1 MEVLSIILSSSL
13 VSGVIT
19 TLIIQT
25 NESKLNKRNNFHNK
39 NLQVD
44 NFFRNISNEKLLRL
58 LNDWH
63 DILYRREDEE
73 LKIDERTL
81 VRRPLF
87 YGSAETIRRLSLY
100 QSYIYNL
107 NPEEE
112 ESLQEMAR
120 GGVLI
125 TGIIVSLKKD
135 FSNEDV
141 SIENIMKT
149 YLPWYNDEF
158 DEEVKKQI
166 AIYNY

>member
-73 LKIDERTL
+73 LKIDEITL
-81 VRRPLF
+81 VRRTFFMDL
-87 YGSAETIRRLSLY
+87 
-100 QSYIYNL
+100 
-107 NPEEE
+107 
-112 ESLQEMAR
+112 
-120 GGVLI
+120 
-125 TGIIVSLKKD
+125 LKLL
-135 FSNEDV
+135 EG
-141 SIENIMKT
+141 
-149 YLPWYNDEF
+149 
-158 DEEVKKQI
+158 
-166 AIYNY
+166 

>member
-73 LKIDERTL
+73 LKIDEITL
-81 VRRPLF
+81 VRRTLF
-87 YGSAETIRRLSLY
+87 MDL
-100 QSYIYNL
+100 
-107 NPEEE
+107 
-112 ESLQEMAR
+112 
-120 GGVLI
+120 
-125 TGIIVSLKKD
+125 LKLL
-135 FSNEDV
+135 EG
-141 SIENIMKT
+141 
-149 YLPWYNDEF
+149 
-158 DEEVKKQI
+158 
-166 AIYNY
+166 

>member
-73 LKIDERTL
+73 LKIDEITL
-81 VRRPLF
+81 VKK
-87 YGSAETIRRLSLY
+87 
-100 QSYIYNL
+100 
-107 NPEEE
+107 NPF
-112 ESLQEMAR
+112 LW
-120 GGVLI
+120 I
-125 TGIIVSLKKD
+125 C
-135 FSNEDV
+135 
-141 SIENIMKT
+141 
-149 YLPWYNDEF
+149 
-158 DEEVKKQI
+158 
-166 AIYNY
+166 